1 MLNACYAYEMS
12 NVQVKHL
19 DAEVHD
25 LLRERAVA
33 TGLTISDYVLE
44 LIRRDLQLPPR
55 RQWLSQVASLPRHDF
70 TRAEVT
76 DLRRY
81 AQDEPDLLSR
91 LVNRTDVVVGDSS
104 DFIHLDWSG
113 EWQG

>member
-1 MLNACYAYEMS
+1 MS
-12 NVQVKHL
+12 NVQVKNL
-19 DAEVHD
+19 DSEVHD

-44 LIRRDLQLPPR
+44 LIRRDLRLPSK
-55 RQWLSQVASLPRHDF
+55 RQWLSN
-70 TRAEVT
+70 RAEI
-76 DLRRY
+76 
-81 AQDEPDLLSR
+81 PDSILDGDVQPTRLSC
-91 LVNRTDVVVGDSS
+91 LVNRSDVVVGDSS

>member
-1 MLNACYAYEMS
+1 MS
-12 NVQVKHL
+12 NVQVKNL
-19 DAEVHD
+19 DSEVHD

-44 LIRRDLQLPPR
+44 LIRRDLRLPSR
-55 RQWLSQVASLPRHDF
+55 RQWLSTIAALPHHEFSRVDI
-70 TRAEVT
+70 T
-76 DLRRY
+76 DSMLDPD
-81 AQDEPDLLSR
+81 AQPSRLSR
-91 LVNRTDVVVGDSS
+91 LVNRSDVVVGDSA